1 MMSPDA
7 PDSVT
12 AAAAAPLGTAPST
25 GPALPAHHRR
35 WLIWLVAAQ
44 VLFVL
49 GVAVAGYATAALGR
63 TITLQTEPVDPRDLL
78 YGDYLR
84 LRYQISEL
92 PGGLWRGAEMPRRK
106 QAAYVLLSPD
116 PGGDYRAVG
125 IFPEAPATTGQQA
138 VLRGSV
144 QDVWRRGLRLR
155 YGLER
160 YYVPETMSRRLQRR
174 RHLRVTISIAPWGQ
188 ARITQVD
195 TLRQ

>member
-1 MMSPDA
+1 MTESIGSTLSPV
-7 PDSVT
+7 P
-12 AAAAAPLGTAPST
+12 AAE
-25 GPALPAHHRR
+25 PALLASHRR
-35 WLIWLVAAQ
+35 WLLWLVAAQ

-63 TITLQTEPVDPRDLL
+63 IITLQTEPVDPRDLL
-78 YGDYLR
+78 YGDHLR

-92 PGGLWRGAEMPRRK
+92 PGSLWRGPTLPRRK
-106 QAAYVLLSPD
+106 DAAYVLLEPA
-116 PGGDYRAVG
+116 GNDYTAVG
-125 IFPEAPATTGQQA
+125 IYPEAPVITGQQV

-160 YYVPETMSRRLQRR
+160 YYVPETMTRQMRQRR
-174 RHLRVTISIAPWGQ
+174 RLRVQISIAPWGQ

-195 TLRQ
+195 TLGVVR

>member
-1 MMSPDA
+1 MISPDA
-7 PDSVT
+7 PDSV
-12 AAAAAPLGTAPST
+12 AAAPLGIAPGT
-25 GPALPAHHRR
+25 EPALPAHHRR

-92 PGGLWRGAEMPRRK
+92 PGSLWRGPEMPRRK
-106 QAAYVLLSPD
+106 QAAYVLLEPRAS
-116 PGGDYRAVG
+116 GDFEATGVY
-125 IFPEAPATTGQQA
+125 PEAPAITGQQA

-160 YYVPETMSRRLQRR
+160 YYVPETMNRRLHQRR
-174 RHLRVTISIAPWGQ
+174 RLRVTISIAPWGQ